1 MYTAVILPQ
10 AKEDIRDA
18 ARWYNKQSQGLGNR
32 FTEEVRDGVRFIKQ
46 NPTACNIRYDKVRTT
61 VLKVFPFMIHY
72 TVDQDNKTVV
82 ISAVLH
88 TSRDPQNWEKR

>member
-1 MYTAVILPQ
+1 MYKSRILPL

-18 ARWYNKQSQGLGNR
+18 ARWYNKQSQGLGKR
-32 FTEEVRDGVRFIKQ
+32 FTSEVRDSVRYIKQ
-46 NPTACNIRYDKVRTT
+46 NPTACNIRYDQVRTA

-72 TVDQDNKTVV
+72 TVDEDNKTVI

-88 TSRDPQNWEKR
+88 TSRDPQEWEKR